1 MSLKSA
7 TKIMAE
13 THKKI
18 LFRYYSDLLEDTVVE
33 TMWGEIIDL
42 EKGYFKLDNIPFFGP
57 LIATDD
63 IFFAEFDKDEQ
74 TLVYR
79 ETIEISGNSIVQV
92 VILEKGFDKEI
103 IREKLKEVNCESEGM
118 NETLF
123 AVEITREVDYFVVK
137 SILNEYVELSVIDFA
152 EPCLSEK
159 HRADLLKN

>member
-1 MSLKSA
+1 MQ
-7 TKIMAE
+7 E

-33 TMWGEIIDL
+33 TMWAEIIDL

-57 LIATDD
+57 LIATED
-63 IFFAEFDKDEQ
+63 IFRAEYDENEKQ
-74 TLVYR
+74 LVYK
-79 ETIEISGNSIVQV
+79 ETIESNGNSILQV
-92 VILEKGFDKEI
+92 VILEKGFDAAI
-103 IREKLKEVNCESEGM
+103 IREKLKAIDCTSEGL

-123 AVEITREVDYFVVK
+123 AVEILQEVDYSLVQNV
-137 SILNEYVELSVIDFA
+137 LNEYTALSVIDFA

>member
-1 MSLKSA
+1 
-7 TKIMAE
+7 MAD

-18 LFRYYSDLLEDTVVE
+18 LFRYYSDLLEDMVVE
-33 TMWGEIIDL
+33 TMWAEIIDL

-63 IFFAEFDKDEQ
+63 IFFAEYDEDEEC
-74 TLVYR
+74 LVYR
-79 ETIEISGNSIVQV
+79 KTIESFGNSILQV

-103 IREKLKEVNCESEGM
+103 IREKLKAVNCLSEGL

-123 AVEITREVDYFVVK
+123 AIEVVKDVDYSVVK

>member
-1 MSLKSA
+1 
-7 TKIMAE
+7 MAE
-13 THKKI
+13 RHTKI
-18 LFRYYSDLLEDTVVE
+18 LFRYYSDLLEDIVVE
-33 TMWGEIIDL
+33 TMWAEIIDL

-63 IFFAEFDKDEQ
+63 IFFAEYDEDEEFL
-74 TLVYR
+74 TYR
-79 ETIEISGNSIVQV
+79 KTIETSGNSIVQV
-92 VILEKGFDKEI
+92 VILEKGFDAAI
-103 IREKLKEVNCESEGM
+103 IREKLMEVNCESEGM

-123 AVEITREVDYFVVK
+123 AVEITPEVDYSVVK

>member
-1 MSLKSA
+1 
-7 TKIMAE
+7 MAE

-33 TMWGEIIDL
+33 TMWAEIIDL
-42 EKGYFKLDNIPFFGP
+42 EKGYFRLDNIPFFGP

-63 IFFAEFDKDEQ
+63 VFFAEFDEKEGK
-74 TLVYR
+74 LVYR

-123 AVEITREVDYFVVK
+123 AVEIIRDVDYSVVK

>member
-1 MSLKSA
+1 
-7 TKIMAE
+7 MAE

-63 IFFAEFDKDEQ
+63 IFFAEFDEVEQ

-92 VILEKGFDKEI
+92 VILEKDFDKEI

>member
-1 MSLKSA
+1 
-7 TKIMAE
+7 MAE

-33 TMWGEIIDL
+33 TMWAEIIDL

-63 IFFAEFDKDEQ
+63 IFFAEYDEKEER
-74 TLVYR
+74 LVYR
-79 ETIEISGNSIVQV
+79 KTIESFGNSILQV
-92 VILEKGFDKEI
+92 VILEKGFDKEVI
-103 IREKLKEVNCESEGM
+103 KEKLKSVNCITESL
-118 NETLF
+118 NETLV
-123 AVEITREVDYFVVK
+123 AVEVTKDVDYSIVK
-137 SILNEYVELSVIDFA
+137 KLLSEYELQEIIEFA

>member
-1 MSLKSA
+1 
-7 TKIMAE
+7 MAE

-33 TMWGEIIDL
+33 TMWAEIIDL

-63 IFFAEFDKDEQ
+63 IFFAEYDEKEER
-74 TLVYR
+74 LVYR
-79 ETIEISGNSIVQV
+79 KTIESFGNSILQV

-103 IREKLKEVNCESEGM
+103 IREKLKSVNCITESL
-118 NETLF
+118 NETLV
-123 AVEITREVDYFVVK
+123 AVEVTKDVDYSIVK
-137 SILNEYVELSVIDFA
+137 KLLSEYELQEIIEFA

>member
-1 MSLKSA
+1 
-7 TKIMAE
+7 MAE

-33 TMWGEIIDL
+33 TMWAEIIDL

-63 IFFAEFDKDEQ
+63 IFFAEYDEKEER
-74 TLVYR
+74 LVYR
-79 ETIEISGNSIVQV
+79 KTIESFGNSILQV

-103 IREKLKEVNCESEGM
+103 IKEKLKSVNCITESL
-118 NETLF
+118 NETLV
-123 AVEITREVDYFVVK
+123 AVEVTKDVDYSIVK
-137 SILNEYVELSVIDFA
+137 KLLSEYELQEIIEFA

>member
-1 MSLKSA
+1 
-7 TKIMAE
+7 MAE

-33 TMWGEIIDL
+33 TMWAEIIDL
-42 EKGYFKLDNIPFFGP
+42 EKGYYKLDNIPFFGP

-63 IFFAEFDKDEQ
+63 IFFAEYDEKEER
-74 TLVYR
+74 LVYR
-79 ETIEISGNSIVQV
+79 KTIESFGNSILQV

-103 IREKLKEVNCESEGM
+103 IREKLKSVNCITESL
-118 NETLF
+118 NETLV
-123 AVEITREVDYFVVK
+123 AVEVTKDVDYSIVK
-137 SILNEYVELSVIDFA
+137 KLLSEYELQEIIEFA

>member
-1 MSLKSA
+1 
-7 TKIMAE
+7 MAE

-18 LFRYYSDLLEDTVVE
+18 LFRYYSDLLEDIVVE
-33 TMWGEIIDL
+33 TMWAEIIDL

-63 IFFAEFDKDEQ
+63 IFFAEYDEDEEFL
-74 TLVYR
+74 TYR
-79 ETIEISGNSIVQV
+79 KTIETSGNSIVQV
-92 VILEKGFDKEI
+92 VILEKDFDKEI
-103 IREKLKEVNCESEGM
+103 IRENLKEVNCESEGM

-123 AVEITREVDYFVVK
+123 AVEITPEVDYSIVK

>member
-1 MSLKSA
+1 
-7 TKIMAE
+7 MAE

-63 IFFAEFDKDEQ
+63 IFFAEYDETEQ

-79 ETIEISGNSIVQV
+79 KTIESFGNSILQV

-103 IREKLKEVNCESEGM
+103 IREKLKEINCLSEGL
-118 NETLF
+118 NDTLF
-123 AVEITREVDYFVVK
+123 AVEVVREIDYSIVK
-137 SILNEYVELSVIDFA
+137 SILLEYESISVIEFA

>member
-1 MSLKSA
+1 
-7 TKIMAE
+7 MAE
-13 THKKI
+13 THTKV

-33 TMWGEIIDL
+33 TMWAEIIDL

-63 IFFAEFDKDEQ
+63 IFYAEYDKDEEK
-74 TLVYR
+74 LVYR
-79 ETIEISGNSIVQV
+79 KTIESFGNSILQV

-103 IREKLKEVNCESEGM
+103 IREELKSINCASEGL

-123 AVEITREVDYFVVK
+123 AVEVQKDIDYSIVK
-137 SILNEYVELSVIDFA
+137 DLLSQYELQEIIEFA

-159 HRADLLKN
+159 HRTDLLKN